1 MLLAGTMTIELI
13 EIAVAEKSAHPRLTG
28 RVVGRVRAVL
38 QEDQAGREQTHDL
51 SIPVW
56 ADVADGS
63 SEADIDMALMLKASD
78 IIKRLRANLA
88 G

>member
-1 MLLAGTMTIELI
+1 MTIELI
-13 EIAVAEKSAHPRLTG
+13 EIAVAEKSAHPRLAG

-38 QEDQAGREQTHDL
+38 QENQAGREQIHDL

-56 ADVADGS
+56 ADIVPAS

-78 IIKRLRANLA
+78 IIKRLRERLA
-88 G
+88 D

>member
-1 MLLAGTMTIELI
+1 MLTPPTMTIELI
-13 EIAVAEKSAHPRLTG
+13 EIAVAEKSAHPRLAG

-38 QEDQAGREQTHDL
+38 QEDQAGQEQTHDL

-56 ADVADGS
+56 ADVAEGTPEEDV
-63 SEADIDMALMLKASD
+63 DMALMLKASD